1 MFCFQN
7 ITQGGTQM
15 NKNNV
20 KCGSGK
26 SSDKMRVASEITKI
40 NPDVAG
46 MDLGSEEHWVCVP
59 SDRADKNVQRFG
71 VFTEDFRK
79 LAAFLRASRISS
91 VAMESTGVYWIP
103 LYEFLDKE
111 GFEVVLVNA
120 RHLKSVAGRP
130 KTDVYD
136 CQWIQR
142 LHSYGLLQG
151 SFRPSDKICELRGLT
166 RHRAELVVE
175 AGTKIQHM
183 QKALQQMN
191 IRLDKAVSDI
201 TGKTGTQIIERI
213 IAGDRNPNEL
223 AKLRDSRVHASE
235 NEIAAALD
243 GNYRREHLFALK
255 QSYESMCFIHEQMEA
270 CDEEIKKVLD
280 VLDKKL
286 DSTKASPLQPRKGSK
301 RSNKNQPH
309 FELRPALYEIYGVD
323 LTQADGFQA
332 ATVLSLLSELGPDLS
347 KFRSGKYF
355 TSFLGLCVNKEISG
369 GKILTNKTR
378 KVQSRAA
385 KAFRMAAQSLKESNC
400 YLGRFYRRIK
410 IKAGAP
416 KAITAT
422 ARKLAVIFYNM
433 VTRKEEYKPIDPD
446 AFDKKYQERILKSLK
461 KRAQSMG
468 FDLVPAEV

>member
-1 MFCFQN
+1 
-7 ITQGGTQM
+7 M

-26 SSDKMRVASEITKI
+26 SSNKMRVTSEMTKI

-46 MDLGSEEHWVCVP
+46 MDLGSAEHWVCVP
-59 SDRADKNVQRFG
+59 SDRAEENVRRFG
-71 VFTEDFRK
+71 VYTEDFRK
-79 LAAFLRASRISS
+79 LSDFLRASRISS

-103 LYEFLDKE
+103 LYEFLDKA

-130 KTDVYD
+130 KTDIYD

-151 SFRPSDKICELRGLT
+151 SFRPADEICELRGLT
-166 RHRAELVVE
+166 RHRASLVSE

-201 TGKTGTQIIERI
+201 TGKTGTMIIERI
-213 IAGDRNPNEL
+213 IAGERNPVEL
-223 AKLRDSRVHASE
+223 ARLRDSRVHANE
-235 NEIAAALD
+235 KEIAAALD
-243 GNYRREHLFALK
+243 GNYRSEHLFALK
-255 QSYESMCFIHEQMEA
+255 QSYESMCFLQSQMNE
-270 CDEEIKKVLD
+270 CDGEIKRALD
-280 VLDKKL
+280 GLDKKL
-286 DSTKASPLQPRKGSK
+286 DSNMVPPLQPRKGSV
-301 RSNKNQPH
+301 RSNKNQPQ
-309 FELRPALYEIYGVD
+309 FELRPTLYEIYGVD
-323 LTQADGFQA
+323 LTKVDGFQTS
-332 ATVLSLLSELGPDLS
+332 TVLNILAELGPDLC
-347 KFRSGKYF
+347 KFRSDKYF

-369 GKILTNKTR
+369 GKVLKNKTR

-385 KAFRMAAQSLKESNC
+385 MAFRMAAQSLKNSDC
-400 YLGRFYRRIK
+400 YLGKFYLRIK
-410 IKAGAP
+410 AKAGGP

-433 VTRKEEYKPIDPD
+433 VTKKEEYKPLDPLS
-446 AFDKKYQERILKSLK
+446 FEKKHHDRALKSLI
-461 KRAQSMG
+461 KRAQTMG
-468 FDLVPAEV
+468 FNLVPAKI

>member
-1 MFCFQN
+1 MFCFQD

-26 SSDKMRVASEITKI
+26 SSDKMRVPSEITKI

-111 GFEVVLVNA
+111 KFEVVLVNA

-142 LHSYGLLQG
+142 LHSYGLLQC
-151 SFRPSDKICELRGLT
+151 SFRPSDEICELRGLT
-166 RHRAELVVE
+166 RHRASLVAE

-191 IRLDKAVSDI
+191 VRLDKAVSDI
-201 TGKTGTQIIERI
+201 SGKTGTLIIERI
-213 IAGDRNPNEL
+213 IAGERDPVTL
-223 AKLRDSRVHASE
+223 AKLRDSRVFKSE
-235 NEIAAALD
+235 KEIAAALD
-243 GNYRREHLFALK
+243 GNYRSEHLFALK
-255 QSYESMCFIHEQMEA
+255 QSYEAMCFIQSQMNE
-270 CDEEIKKVLD
+270 CDGEIKRALD
-280 VLDKKL
+280 SLDRKL
-286 DSTKASPLQPRKGSK
+286 DSSMAPALPPRKGSK
-301 RSNKNQPH
+301 RSNKNQPL

-323 LTQADGFQA
+323 LTQVDGFQSG
-332 ATVLSLLSELGPDLS
+332 TVLNILAELGPELC
-347 KFRSGKYF
+347 KFRSDKHF
-355 TSFLGLCVNKEISG
+355 TSYLGLCVNKEISG
-369 GKILTNKTR
+369 GRVLKNRTR

-385 KAFRMAAQSLKESNC
+385 KAFRMAAQTLKESNC
-400 YLGRFYRRIK
+400 YLGKFYRRIK
-410 IKAGAP
+410 FKAGAP

-433 VTRKEEYKPIDPD
+433 VTKRQEYKPVDPD
-446 AFDKKYQERILKSLK
+446 TFDRKHKERTLKTLK
-461 KRAQSMG
+461 KRAQALG
-468 FDLVPAEV
+468 FDLVQAEA

>member
-1 MFCFQN
+1 
-7 ITQGGTQM
+7 M

-26 SSDKMRVASEITKI
+26 SSDKMRVTSEMTKI

-46 MDLGSEEHWVCVP
+46 MDLGSAEHWVCVP
-59 SDRADKNVQRFG
+59 SDRADENVRRFG

-79 LAAFLRASRISS
+79 LSDFLRASRISS

-103 LYEFLDKE
+103 LYEFLDKA

-130 KTDVYD
+130 KTDIYD

-151 SFRPSDKICELRGLT
+151 SFRPSDEICELRGLT
-166 RHRAELVVE
+166 RHRAELVAD

-201 TGKTGTQIIERI
+201 TGKTGTMIIERI
-213 IAGDRNPNEL
+213 IAGDRNPVEL
-223 AKLRDSRVHASE
+223 AGLRDSRVHASE
-235 NEIAAALD
+235 KEIAAALD
-243 GNYRREHLFALK
+243 GNYRSEHLFTLK
-255 QSYESMCFIHEQMEA
+255 QSYEAMSFIQKQMNE
-270 CDEEIKKVLD
+270 CDGEIKRVLD
-280 VLDKKL
+280 GLDRKL
-286 DSTKASPLQPRKGSK
+286 DSNMVPPLQPRKGSV
-301 RSNKNQPH
+301 RSNKNQPQ
-309 FELRPALYEIYGVD
+309 FELRPLLYEIYEVD
-323 LTQADGFQA
+323 LTKVDGFQTSTILTILA
-332 ATVLSLLSELGPDLS
+332 ELGPDLS
-347 KFRSGKYF
+347 KFRSDKYF

-369 GKILTNKTR
+369 GRVLKNRTK

-385 KAFRMAAQSLKESNC
+385 MAFRMAAQSLKSSNC
-400 YLGRFYRRIK
+400 YLGKFYRRIK
-410 IKAGAP
+410 AKAGGP

-433 VTRKEEYKPIDPD
+433 VTRKEEYKPLDPLS
-446 AFDKKYQERILKSLK
+446 FEKKHHDRALKSLQ
-461 KRAQSMG
+461 KRAQTMG
-468 FDLVPAEV
+468 FDLVPAKV

>member
-7 ITQGGTQM
+7 IAQGGTQM

-20 KCGSGK
+20 KCGSVK
-26 SSDKMRVASEITKI
+26 SRDKMRVSSKMTKI

-46 MDLGSEEHWVCVP
+46 MDLGSAEHWVCVP
-59 SDRADKNVQRFG
+59 SDRAQENVRRFG
-71 VFTEDFRK
+71 VYTEDFRK
-79 LAAFLRASRISS
+79 LSDFLRASRISS

-103 LYEFLDKE
+103 LYEFLDKA

-130 KTDVYD
+130 KTDIYD

-151 SFRPSDKICELRGLT
+151 SFRPSDEICELRGLT
-166 RHRAELVVE
+166 RHRAELVAE
-175 AGTKIQHM
+175 AGTKIRHM

-201 TGKTGTQIIERI
+201 TGKTGTMIIERI
-213 IAGDRNPNEL
+213 IAGDRNHVEL
-223 AKLRDSRVHASE
+223 ARLRDSRVHASE
-235 NEIAAALD
+235 KEIAEALD
-243 GNYRREHLFALK
+243 GNYRSEHLFALK
-255 QSYESMCFIHEQMEA
+255 QSFEAMLFIQKQMNE
-270 CDEEIKKVLD
+270 CDGEIKRVLD
-280 VLDKKL
+280 GLDRQL
-286 DSTKASPLQPRKGSK
+286 DSNMIPPLQPRKGSM
-301 RSNKNQPH
+301 RSNKNQPQ

-323 LTQADGFQA
+323 LTKVDGFQTS
-332 ATVLSLLSELGPDLS
+332 TVLNILAELGPDLR
-347 KFRSGKYF
+347 KFRSDKYF

-369 GKILTNKTR
+369 GRVLKNRTK

-385 KAFRMAAQSLKESNC
+385 MAFRMAAQSLKNSSC
-400 YLGRFYRRIK
+400 YLGKFYRRIK
-410 IKAGAP
+410 AKAGAP

-433 VTRKEEYKPIDPD
+433 VTRQEEYKPLDPLS
-446 AFDKKYQERILKSLK
+446 FEKKHHDRALKSLIR
-461 KRAQSMG
+461 RAQTMG
-468 FDLVPAEV
+468 FDLVPAKV